1 MEVNFYVDEGG
12 LKRYLAKFHLN
23 LQSFVVIRC
32 CFLKIK
38 LWDLIHLPHFTKN
51 ATLGMRPQS
60 RVRQP
65 LHGGEHG
72 DHGQGQQSPV
82 YVELIN

>member
-1 MEVNFYVDEGG
+1 MEVTFYVAPSNKDMGDGG
-12 LKRYLAKFHLN
+12 TLSG
-23 LQSFVVIRC
+23 QIP
-32 CFLKIK
+32 LKIK
-38 LWDLIHLPHFTKN
+38 LWDLIRLPHFTKN
-51 ATLGMRPQS
+51 ATSGMRPKS

-82 YVELIN
+82 YAELIN

>member
-1 MEVNFYVDEGG
+1 MKPLSTEIWGG
-12 LKRYLAKFHLN
+12 MGGTLPGK
-23 LQSFVVIRC
+23 IP
-32 CFLKIK
+32 LKIK
-38 LWDLIHLPHFTKN
+38 LWDLIRLPHFTNN

-82 YVELIN
+82 YAELIN